1 MVDSWVFVRG
11 SKTSFS
17 PHNGHSLTSDVL
29 ILAVCTCRV
38 FFSCYNNLTDFVFS
52 FSPPVKGTDL
62 CDVLL
67 KVPFYNILDYILSLN
82 RSYIDWLDFISSL
95 WEVLLYKMCVAG
107 HEFLSNY
114 EKETN

>member
-17 PHNGHSLTSDVL
+17 PHNGRSLTSNAL

-38 FFSCYNNLTDFVFS
+38 FFSCYNNLTDFVFPL
-52 FSPPVKGTDL
+52 SPPVKGTDL
-62 CDVLL
+62 CYVLL
-67 KVPFYNILDYILSLN
+67 KVPFYNILD
-82 RSYIDWLDFISSL
+82 FISSL
-95 WEVLLYKMCVAG
+95 CEVLLYKMCVAG

-114 EKETN
+114 EKETK